1 MKMFQNKKS
10 VAFTLAEIL
19 MVMGIIGV
27 VAAITIPNLNKN
39 IGDQERVAKVQTMV
53 ADVDQAYK
61 IALKKYDD
69 EWTTN
74 SYGPRILEFM
84 QTKLTCTTANA
95 SNCAPLGYK
104 RLGFIRV
111 STGIPNQGVA
121 ATFNDGSTILF
132 GGNIAYI
139 DIDGKGGYQTLG
151 VDGFLI
157 GFGESGLLMNGS
169 ENDSNVTNYTSWI
182 VKNGNAEYLHC
193 NTVKNSNITCK

>member
-84 QTKLTCTTANA
+84 QAKLTCTTDNA
-95 SNCAPLGYK
+95 SNCAPLTYK
-104 RLGFIRV
+104 QRGSVV
-111 STGIPNQGVA
+111 SIGIPNQGVA

-151 VDGFLI
+151 VDGFFI
-157 GFGESGLLMNGS
+157 GFGENGLRMDGS

>member
-104 RLGFIRV
+104 RRGSVV

>member
-95 SNCAPLGYK
+95 SNCAPLAYK
-104 RLGFIRV
+104 QRGSVVL
-111 STGIPNQGVA
+111 TEIPNQGVA

-151 VDGFLI
+151 VDGFFI

>member
-95 SNCAPLGYK
+95 SNCALLAYK
-104 RLGFIRV
+104 QRGSVVL
-111 STGIPNQGVA
+111 TGIPNQGVA

-151 VDGFLI
+151 VDGFFI

>member
-39 IGDQERVAKVQTMV
+39 IGDQERVAKVRTMV

-84 QTKLTCTTANA
+84 QAKLTCTTANA

-104 RLGFIRV
+104 QRGSGV

-132 GGNIAYI
+132 GGNSAYI

-157 GFGESGLLMNGS
+157 GFGESGLLMDGS

>member
-95 SNCAPLGYK
+95 
-104 RLGFIRV
+104 
-111 STGIPNQGVA
+111 
-121 ATFNDGSTILF
+121 
-132 GGNIAYI
+132 
-139 DIDGKGGYQTLG
+139 
-151 VDGFLI
+151 
-157 GFGESGLLMNGS
+157 
-169 ENDSNVTNYTSWI
+169 
-182 VKNGNAEYLHC
+182 
-193 NTVKNSNITCK
+193 

>member
-104 RLGFIRV
+104 RRGSGV

-121 ATFNDGSTILF
+121 ATFNDGGAKQKVLGRLF
-132 GGNIAYI
+132 
-139 DIDGKGGYQTLG
+139 
-151 VDGFLI
+151 
-157 GFGESGLLMNGS
+157 
-169 ENDSNVTNYTSWI
+169 
-182 VKNGNAEYLHC
+182 
-193 NTVKNSNITCK
+193 

>member
-95 SNCAPLGYK
+95 SNCAPLTYK
-104 RLGFIRV
+104 QRGSVV

>member
-95 SNCAPLGYK
+95 SNCAPLAYK
-104 RLGFIRV
+104 QRGSVVL
-111 STGIPNQGVA
+111 TGIPQGVA

-151 VDGFLI
+151 VDGFFI